1 MESTATIES
10 TNARHAAQPSPA
22 KQRLVS
28 LDVFRGITVAA
39 MLLVNDPGTW
49 SAVYPPLEHAPW
61 NGWTPTDLVFPFFL
75 FIMGVAL
82 EFSLAARRGESAG
95 AAGSSASGS
104 PKQAVMRHVVYRTLI
119 IFALGVF
126 LNGFPYF
133 PLHRMR
139 VMGVLQR
146 IALCYFFAALLTLKS
161 GLRTRIAAVAALL
174 LGYWA
179 LMTLVPVPGYGAGH
193 LDPEGNLAAYI
204 DRALMSGHLWKPMWD
219 PEGWLSTLPAIATVL
234 LGGFAG
240 RCLGSPVSAFRKIRG
255 LLLGGAAGL
264 AVGGFWNIW
273 FPINKNLWT
282 SSYTLFTAGFA
293 CVLLALCYW
302 VIEVRGWRRWGVP
315 FQVFGANAIFA
326 FVLSIL
332 LAKLGFLVKFTASGA
347 RTTLQG
353 YVYQHFFA
361 PLASPKM
368 SSLLFAIAFV
378 ILCWLPAAV
387 LYRKKIFLKV

>member
-1 MESTATIES
+1 MESTAALDT
-10 TNARHAAQPSPA
+10 SPA
-22 KQRLVS
+22 TQRQAQQASPVRQRLVS
-28 LDVFRGITVAA
+28 LDVFRGMTVAG

-49 SAVYPPLEHAPW
+49 SAVYPPLEHAEW

-82 EFSLAARRGESAG
+82 ELSLASRREAFSSG
-95 AAGSSASGS
+95 AARQ
-104 PKQAVMRHVVYRTLI
+104 PVIRHILYRSLI
-119 IFALGVF
+119 LFALGVF
-126 LNGFPYF
+126 VHVA
-133 PLHRMR
+133 PLFHIRTMR

-146 IALCYFFAALLTLKS
+146 IALCYFFAALLTLKA

-204 DRALMSGHLWKPMWD
+204 DRALMNGHLWRPRWD
-219 PEGWLSTLPAIATVL
+219 PEGWLSTLPAIATTL

-240 RCLGSPVSAFRKIRG
+240 RWLSSSAAASKKILGLV
-255 LLLGGAAGL
+255 LGGVAGL
-264 AVGGFWNIW
+264 AVGELWNIW

-282 SSYTLFTAGFA
+282 SSYTVFTAGLA
-293 CVLLALCYW
+293 CLLLALCYW
-302 VIEVRGWRRWGVP
+302 LIEVQGWKRWGLP

-326 FVLSIL
+326 YVLSIVF
-332 LAKLGFLVKFTASGA
+332 AKAGYLVKFTAGGQ

-361 PLASPKM
+361 PLASPRM
-368 SSLLFAIAFV
+368 SSLLFAIFFV
-378 ILCWLPAAV
+378 VLCWLPAAV

>member
-1 MESTATIES
+1 MLASSPEHE
-10 TNARHAAQPSPA
+10 RAAAPA
-22 KQRLVS
+22 PRRARLVS
-28 LDVFRGITVAA
+28 LDVFRGMTVAA

-49 SAVYPPLEHAPW
+49 SAIYAPLEHAEW

-82 EFSLAARRGESAG
+82 ELSLASRREAL
-95 AAGSSASGS
+95 ASGDS
-104 PKQAVMRHVVYRTLI
+104 SQPVLRHVIYRTLI

-126 LNGFPYF
+126 LNGVPFF
-133 PLHRMR
+133 PLHRLR
-139 VMGVLQR
+139 IMGVLQR
-146 IALCYFFAALLTLKS
+146 IALCYFFAAILTLKTS
-161 GLRTRIAAVAALL
+161 LRARMAAVAALL

-179 LMTLVPVPGYGAGH
+179 LMTLIPVPGYGAGH

-204 DRALMSGHLWKPMWD
+204 DRALMSGHLWKPRWD
-219 PEGWLSTLPAIATVL
+219 PEGWLSTLPAIATAL

-240 RCLGSPVSAFRKIRG
+240 KWLGSSTTASKKVLG
-255 LLLGGAAGL
+255 LILAGIAGL
-264 AVGGFWNIW
+264 ALGELWNLW

-293 CVLLALCYW
+293 CLLLAACYW
-302 VIEVRGWRRWGVP
+302 LIEIKGWRRWGVP
-315 FQVFGANAIFA
+315 FQVFGANAIFS

-332 LAKLGFLVKFTASGA
+332 LAKLGFMVKFTAGGQP
-347 RTTLQG
+347 TTLQG
-353 YVYQHFFA
+353 YAYQHFFVGLGSA
-361 PLASPKM
+361 KM

-387 LYRKKIFLKV
+387 LYRKKVFLKV

>member
-1 MESTATIES
+1 MESTAALDTS
-10 TNARHAAQPSPA
+10 PKTQRLAQQASPVR
-22 KQRLVS
+22 QRLVS
-28 LDVFRGITVAA
+28 LDVFRGMTVAG

-49 SAVYPPLEHAPW
+49 SAVYPPLEHADW

-82 EFSLAARRGESAG
+82 EFSLASRREALSSG
-95 AAGSSASGS
+95 AARQ
-104 PKQAVMRHVVYRTLI
+104 PVILHIFYRTLI

-126 LNGFPYF
+126 LHLAPYF
-133 PLHRMR
+133 HIRHMR
-139 VMGVLQR
+139 IMGVLQR
-146 IALCYFFAALLTLKS
+146 IALCYFFAALLTLKT

-204 DRALMSGHLWKPMWD
+204 DRALMNGHLWKPRWD
-219 PEGWLSTLPAIATVL
+219 PEGWLSTLPAIATTL

-240 RCLGSPVSAFRKIRG
+240 KWLSSSAAASKKILGLVLAG
-255 LLLGGAAGL
+255 VAGL
-264 AVGGFWNIW
+264 AVGELWNLW

-282 SSYTLFTAGFA
+282 SSYTVFTAGFA

-302 VIEVRGWRRWGVP
+302 LIEVQDWKRWGLP

-326 FVLSIL
+326 FVLSIA
-332 LAKLGFLVKFTASGA
+332 LAKAGYLVKFTAGGQPE
-347 RTTLQG
+347 TLQG

-361 PLASPKM
+361 PLASPRM

-378 ILCWLPAAV
+378 ILCWVPSAL

>member
-1 MESTATIES
+1 MESTAALDT
-10 TNARHAAQPSPA
+10 SPA
-22 KQRLVS
+22 TQRQAQQASPVRQRLVS
-28 LDVFRGITVAA
+28 LDVFRGMTVAG

-49 SAVYPPLEHAPW
+49 SAVYPPLEHAEW

-82 EFSLAARRGESAG
+82 ELSLASRREALSSG
-95 AAGSSASGS
+95 ATRQ
-104 PKQAVMRHVVYRTLI
+104 PVIRHILYRSLI
-119 IFALGVF
+119 LFALGVF
-126 LNGFPYF
+126 LHLA
-133 PLHRMR
+133 PLFHIRTMR

-146 IALCYFFAALLTLKS
+146 IALCYFFAALLTLKT

-204 DRALMSGHLWKPMWD
+204 DRALMNGHLWRPRWD
-219 PEGWLSTLPAIATVL
+219 PEGWLSTLPAIATTL

-240 RCLGSPVSAFRKIRG
+240 RWLSSSAAASKKILGLV
-255 LLLGGAAGL
+255 LGGVAGL
-264 AVGGFWNIW
+264 AVGELWNIW

-282 SSYTLFTAGFA
+282 SSYTVFTAGFA
-293 CVLLALCYW
+293 CLLLALCYW
-302 VIEVRGWRRWGVP
+302 LIEVQGWKRWGLP

-326 FVLSIL
+326 YVLSIVF
-332 LAKLGFLVKFTASGA
+332 AKAGYLVKFTAGGQ

-353 YVYQHFFA
+353 YVYHHFFA
-361 PLASPKM
+361 PLASPRM
-368 SSLLFAIAFV
+368 SSLLFAIFFV
-378 ILCWLPAAV
+378 VLCWLPAAV

>member
-1 MESTATIES
+1 M
-10 TNARHAAQPSPA
+10 
-22 KQRLVS
+22 
-28 LDVFRGITVAA
+28 TVAG

-49 SAVYPPLEHAPW
+49 SAVYPPLEHAEW

-82 EFSLAARRGESAG
+82 ELSLASRREALSSG
-95 AAGSSASGS
+95 AARQ
-104 PKQAVMRHVVYRTLI
+104 PVIRHILYRSLI
-119 IFALGVF
+119 LFALGVF
-126 LNGFPYF
+126 LHLA
-133 PLHRMR
+133 PLFHIRTMR

-146 IALCYFFAALLTLKS
+146 IALCYFFAALLTLKT

-179 LMTLVPVPGYGAGH
+179 LMTLVPVPGYGKGH

-204 DRALMSGHLWKPMWD
+204 DRALMNGHLWRPRWD
-219 PEGWLSTLPAIATVL
+219 PEGWLSTLPAIATTL

-240 RCLGSPVSAFRKIRG
+240 RWLNSSAAASKKILGLVVAG
-255 LLLGGAAGL
+255 VAGL
-264 AVGGFWNIW
+264 AVGELWNIW

-282 SSYTLFTAGFA
+282 SSYTVFTAGFA
-293 CVLLALCYW
+293 CLLLALCYW
-302 VIEVRGWRRWGVP
+302 LIEVKGWKRWGLP

-326 FVLSIL
+326 YVLSIVF
-332 LAKLGFLVKFTASGA
+332 AKAGYLVKFTAGGQ

-353 YVYQHFFA
+353 YIYQHFFA
-361 PLASPKM
+361 PLASPRM
-368 SSLLFAIAFV
+368 SSLLFAIFFV

-387 LYRKKIFLKV
+387 LYRKKIFLKI

>member
-1 MESTATIES
+1 MESTAALDTSPKTQRE
-10 TNARHAAQPSPA
+10 TPQPSPVR
-22 KQRLVS
+22 QRLVS
-28 LDVFRGITVAA
+28 LDVFRGMTVAS

-49 SAVYPPLEHAPW
+49 SAVYPPLEHAEW

-82 EFSLAARRGESAG
+82 ELSLASRREALSSGVARQ
-95 AAGSSASGS
+95 
-104 PKQAVMRHVVYRTLI
+104 PVIRHILYRSLI
-119 IFALGVF
+119 LFALGMF
-126 LNGFPYF
+126 LHLA
-133 PLHRMR
+133 PLFHIRTMR

-146 IALCYFFAALLTLKS
+146 IALCYFFAALLTLKT

-204 DRALMSGHLWKPMWD
+204 DRALMNGHLWKPRWD
-219 PEGWLSTLPAIATVL
+219 PEGWLSTLPAIATTL

-240 RCLGSPVSAFRKIRG
+240 RWLNSSAAASKKILGLVLAG
-255 LLLGGAAGL
+255 VAGL
-264 AVGGFWNIW
+264 AVGELWNIW

-282 SSYTLFTAGFA
+282 SSYTVFTAGFA
-293 CVLLALCYW
+293 CLLLALCYW
-302 VIEVRGWRRWGVP
+302 LIEVQGWKRWGLP

-326 FVLSIL
+326 YVLSIVF
-332 LAKLGFLVKFTASGA
+332 AKAGYLVKFTAGGQ

-361 PLASPKM
+361 PLASPRM

-387 LYRKKIFLKV
+387 LYRKKIFLKI